1 MIRKIANF
9 GSLMLAGLLPF
20 SAYWP
25 IGKSVNDS
33 IYPLY
38 VTPVVYITDLPLLL
52 LLSVGLLFGLRFQKK
67 SQKANRFQIL
77 VGSLLGV
84 IVLLAAVTLPWALSP
99 VLAAWTLFRWFLAIA
114 LYFTLILLNPPIER
128 FVQVFLCS
136 LAIQVAIGL
145 GQVIISHPLGIPGE
159 LALDMT
165 NPRAA
170 VIYATGRGW
179 LRAYG
184 MTFHPN
190 VFGGFL
196 MAGLVL
202 GFPLLNRTVW
212 RILWLWLAVGLLLTF
227 SRSAWLATLICLPIA
242 AGILAWRI
250 SALRRSIFIMVSGLC
265 VFSLVMGIIFSKPI
279 IARIFVS
286 TSYSELASIDGR
298 RELIQVAMT
307 TIRDHPL
314 TGIGAG
320 NFPLAQL
327 DQNTKEPAHYVHNVI
342 LLLAAEEGLV
352 GGFVWLALWLVPLF
366 FLPLRNFH
374 NPWSIVSAAAW
385 FGLGSISLW
394 DSYPWALEYG
404 RLLTVVLLALLTL
417 ALDEETNR

>member
-1 MIRKIANF
+1 MIRKIAYF

-25 IGKSVNDS
+25 IGEPVNDS

-38 VTPVVYITDLPLLL
+38 VTTVVYITDLPLLM
-52 LLSVGLLFGLRFQKK
+52 LLSIGLLFGLRFHKK
-67 SQKANRFQIL
+67 SKKANKIQIL

-84 IVLLAAVTLPWALSP
+84 IVLLAALTLPWALSP
-99 VLAAWTLFRWFLAIA
+99 LLAAWTLFRWFLAIA

-136 LAIQVAIGL
+136 LALQVVIGM
-145 GQVIISHPLGIPGE
+145 GQVILSQPLGIPGE
-159 LALDMT
+159 LALELS

-170 VIYATGRGW
+170 VIYATGEAW

-190 VFGGFL
+190 VFSGFL
-196 MAGLVL
+196 MAGLIL
-202 GFPLLNRTVW
+202 GLPLLNRAVW
-212 RILWLWLAVGLLLTF
+212 RILWFWLTVGLLLTF
-227 SRSAWLATLICLPIA
+227 SRSAWLATIICLPIA
-242 AGILAWRI
+242 AGMLAWKI
-250 SALRRSIFIMVSGLC
+250 NPLRRSIIIMFSGLC
-265 VFSLVMGIIFSKPI
+265 VFGLVMGVVLLKPI
-279 IARIFVS
+279 VARTFVS
-286 TSYSELASIDGR
+286 NSYSELASIDGR

-327 DQNTKEPAHYVHNVI
+327 EQNTKEPAHYVHNVI
-342 LLLAAEEGLV
+342 FLLAAEEGLI
-352 GGFVWLALWLVPLF
+352 GGLVWLALWLVPLF
-366 FLPLRNFH
+366 FLSGYFH
-374 NPWSIVSAAAW
+374 NPWAIVFAAAW

-404 RLLTVVLLALLTL
+404 RLLTVVLLAFFTL
-417 ALDEETNR
+417 AFDKEINR

>member
-1 MIRKIANF
+1 
-9 GSLMLAGLLPF
+9 
-20 SAYWP
+20 
-25 IGKSVNDS
+25 
-33 IYPLY
+33 
-38 VTPVVYITDLPLLL
+38 
-52 LLSVGLLFGLRFQKK
+52 
-67 SQKANRFQIL
+67 
-77 VGSLLGV
+77 
-84 IVLLAAVTLPWALSP
+84 
-99 VLAAWTLFRWFLAIA
+99 
-114 LYFTLILLNPPIER
+114 
-128 FVQVFLCS
+128 
-136 LAIQVAIGL
+136 
-145 GQVIISHPLGIPGE
+145 
-159 LALDMT
+159 
-165 NPRAA
+165 
-170 VIYATGRGW
+170 
-179 LRAYG
+179 
-184 MTFHPN
+184 
-190 VFGGFL
+190 
-196 MAGLVL
+196 
-202 GFPLLNRTVW
+202 
-212 RILWLWLAVGLLLTF
+212 
-227 SRSAWLATLICLPIA
+227 
-242 AGILAWRI
+242 
-250 SALRRSIFIMVSGLC
+250 
-265 VFSLVMGIIFSKPI
+265 LVMVVIFAKPI

-404 RLLTVVLLALLTL
+404 RLLTVVLLAFFTL
-417 ALDEETNR
+417 ALDEEINR